1 MARRGYVKGKSV
13 QDLLKMGYDEF
24 IHLTESEL
32 RQVTGR
38 MADAANKRLKRMGK
52 TKTPATMQAER
63 SGGKFSTKG
72 KDMDQLRSEYARVRA
87 FLENP
92 TSTKKGY
99 EKTKKDVEDEAGG
112 GEKIPQE
119 SMEAFWDVYRRLSEI
134 DPKFKMMPP
143 SDRIRAVQ
151 REMEAH
157 PDQSVEQHMK
167 NIQREMEA
175 EYERQQEERS
185 KVDFSE
191 SFEQ

>member
-24 IHLTESEL
+24 IHLTGSEL

-52 TKTPATMQAER
+52 TKTPAVMQAER

-72 KDMDQLRSEYARVRA
+72 KDIDQLRAEYARVRA

-92 TSTKKGY
+92 SSTKKGY
-99 EKTKKDVEDEAGG
+99 EKLKKEMGNEVGDE
-112 GEKIPQE
+112 IPQE
-119 SMEAFWDVYRRLSEI
+119 RAEGFWDVYRRLSEI
-134 DPKFKMMPP
+134 DPKFKKLPP

-151 REMEAH
+151 REMEAR

-185 KVDFSE
+185 KVDFSDF
-191 SFEQ
+191 FEQ

>member
-24 IHLTESEL
+24 INLTESEL

-52 TKTPATMQAER
+52 TKTPATIQAAR

-72 KDMDQLRSEYARVRA
+72 KDMSQLRAEYARVRA

-99 EKTKKDVEDEAGG
+99 EKMKKQVEEETGGDE
-112 GEKIPQE
+112 IPQE
-119 SMEAFWDVYRRLSEI
+119 RAEGFWDVYKRLSES
-134 DPKFKMMPP
+134 DPKFKKLPP

-157 PDQSVEQHMK
+157 PGLSVEQHMK

-185 KVDFSE
+185 KVDFSDF
-191 SFEQ
+191 FEQ